1 MLFTWCEKSLP
12 LSHCKIGWNSFL
24 KSVLWDWK
32 TRKFNLVYK
41 FKHLSWRL
49 SFRSAFGGW
58 RSTWQERQ
66 RSKAI
71 ILIKAI
77 VSLLSFFFFLCRYWD
92 FILQQFPPFLYF
104 FLHLPFYLFIFTISK
119 TINWLY
125 FSCFWREQ
133 KNLNRNVCIHF

>member
-77 VSLLSFFFFLCRYWD
+77 VSLLSFFFFLMS
-92 FILQQFPPFLYF
+92 ILRFYTSTISAISLFFSSLTFLLIYLYYFKDHQLIVF
-104 FLHLPFYLFIFTISK
+104 FLFLAGTKELKS
-119 TINWLY
+119 
-125 FSCFWREQ
+125 
-133 KNLNRNVCIHF
+133 

>member
-77 VSLLSFFFFLCRYWD
+77 VSLLSFFFSYVD
-92 FILQQFPPFLYF
+92 IEILYF
-104 FLHLPFYLFIFTISK
+104 NNFRHFFIFFFTYLFTYLSLLFQRPSTDCIFPVFGGNKRT
-119 TINWLY
+119 
-125 FSCFWREQ
+125 
-133 KNLNRNVCIHF
+133 